1 MLKRPSTWSS
11 IWRCWAVTQT
21 RELTSGVRARRSMTG
36 AIFTASGRVPRIES
50 TRSGGSGIG
59 LPGAQDMKTETRLAP
74 GRAIPHAAAIDGDS
88 PGHGG
93 SDGSRAQPAEG
104 LMVDEEGDRLGL
116 LQGGLEV
123 GSRGAARGLRRR
135 RKGVEGGDEGA
146 GAGQRRRH
154 LDGGALAQVVHV
166 GLVGEAEGGDAAP
179 LQAPQGALDQAGG
192 VRRLVVVHLTRLADQ
207 AGEIWRGLDEEPGI
221 DADAVAAHAGP
232 RAQNSHPG
240 VAIGKVDGL
249 PDVDAEAFG
258 EAGELVG
265 QGDVYISEC
274 VLHELDHLGR

>member
-21 RELTSGVRARRSMTG
+21 RELTSGVRARRWMTG

-59 LPGAQDMKTETRLAP
+59 FAAAQDMKTETRLAP
-74 GRAIPHAAAIDGDS
+74 GRAIPHAAAIDGDP

-93 SDGSRAQPAEG
+93 SDGSRAQLAEG
-104 LMVDEEGDRLGL
+104 LMIDEEGDRLGL

-123 GSRGAARGLRRR
+123 GSRGAARGPPRRR
-135 RKGVEGGDEGA
+135 PGGD
-146 GAGQRRRH
+146 
-154 LDGGALAQVVHV
+154 GG
-166 GLVGEAEGGDAAP
+166 GGR
-179 LQAPQGALDQAGG
+179 AGG

-249 PDVDAEAFG
+249 PDADAEEFA
-258 EAGELVG
+258 EAG
-265 QGDVYISEC
+265 
-274 VLHELDHLGR
+274 RA